1 MRALESAFLAW
12 AEHDRNRSPRTIDRY
27 KATLASLAQTCD
39 PATAT
44 IAQVEAWWQSRLDQ
58 APATRANE
66 LACLRS
72 FYKWATR
79 FDHRPDDPTRRL
91 DYPKVNIRQP
101 RPAGKSDLDRLLGEL
116 TENTPDLR
124 RAIAL
129 GALAGLRV
137 SEAAALD
144 WSTIDE
150 EQRLIY
156 VTGKGSKERMVPIS
170 AVLWDLLLPEM
181 AAGNVVTAGG
191 RAYAG
196 DTLQRRINR
205 LMKAAGLGHTYHDLR
220 KRGATLALSRTKNPV
235 AVAQVF
241 GWESLQTA
249 QHYARF
255 DDDVLRQIADAM
267 V

>member
-1 MRALESAFLAW
+1 MIDDFLAW
-12 AEHDRNRSPRTIDRY
+12 CARDRGRSPN
-27 KATLASLAQTCD
+27 
-39 PATAT
+39 T
-44 IAQVEAWWQSRLDQ
+44 IARYRITLTAAEASCGNLIAADVASVEAWWETRYEQ
-58 APATRANE
+58 APATRGNE

-91 DYPKVNIRQP
+91 DYPKIPIKQP

-116 TENTPDLR
+116 TEDAPDLR

-129 GALAGLRV
+129 GAYGGLRV

-150 EQRLIY
+150 ETRVIY
-156 VTGKGSKERMVPIS
+156 VTGKGVKERMVPIS
-170 AVLWDLLLPEM
+170 AVLWDWLLPEL

-191 RAYAG
+191 RVYQG

-205 LMKAAGLGHTYHDLR
+205 LMRAGGVGHTYHDLR
-220 KRGATLALSRTKNPV
+220 KRGATLALSRTKNPL

-255 DDDVLRQIADAM
+255 DDDVLRQIAEAM

>member
-1 MRALESAFLAW
+1 VIDAFLAW
-12 AEHDRNRSPRTIDRY
+12 AEHDRGRSPNTIARY
-27 KATLASLAQTCD
+27 RVTLTQLAATCD
-39 PATAT
+39 PVTAT
-44 IAQVEAWWQSRLDQ
+44 TADVEAWWQTRLEQ

-91 DYPKVNIRQP
+91 DYPKVPVKQP
-101 RPAGKSDLDRLLGEL
+101 RPAGRSDLDRLLGEL
-116 TENTPDLR
+116 TDDAPDLR

-129 GALAGLRV
+129 GAYGGLRV
-137 SEAAALD
+137 SEAAGLD
-144 WSTIDE
+144 WSHIDPE
-150 EQRLIY
+150 ERIAY
-156 VTGKGSKERMVPIS
+156 VTGKGAKERRVPVS
-170 AVLWDLLLPEM
+170 AVLWDYLLPELTE
-181 AAGNVVTAGG
+181 GNVVTGG
-191 RAYAG
+191 GPAWQG
-196 DTLQRRINR
+196 DTLQRKVNR
-205 LMKAAGLGHTYHDLR
+205 LMRRHKIGHTFHDLR
-220 KRGATLALSRTKNPV
+220 KRGASLALSRTQNPL

-255 DDDVLRQIADAM
+255 DDDVLRKIADSM

>member
-1 MRALESAFLAW
+1 VIEHFLTWCAR
-12 AEHDRNRSPRTIDRY
+12 DRGRSPNTIARY
-27 KATLASLAQTCD
+27 RITLAAAEDACGDL
-39 PATAT
+39 
-44 IAQVEAWWQSRLDQ
+44 IAAGVADIEEWWESRYGQ
-58 APATRANE
+58 APATRGNE

-91 DYPKVNIRQP
+91 DYPKINVKQP

-116 TENTPDLR
+116 TEDAPDLR

-129 GALAGLRV
+129 GAYGGLRV
-137 SEAAALD
+137 SEAAGLD
-144 WSTIDE
+144 WSTVDA
-150 EQRLIY
+150 EQRLMY
-156 VTGKGSKERMVPIS
+156 VTGKGSKERVVAVS
-170 AVLWDLLLPEM
+170 AVLWDWMLPEL

-191 RAYAG
+191 RVYQG

-205 LMKAAGLGHTYHDLR
+205 LMQGAGIAHSFHDLR
-220 KRGATLALSRTKNPV
+220 KRGATLALSRTKNPL
-235 AVAQVF
+235 AVAQMF

-249 QHYARF
+249 QHYASF
-255 DDDVLRQIADAM
+255 DGDVLREIAEAM

>member
-1 MRALESAFLAW
+1 MIEHFLTWCAR
-12 AEHDRNRSPRTIDRY
+12 DRGRSVNTIARY
-27 KATLASLAQTCD
+27 RITLAAAEDACGDL
-39 PATAT
+39 
-44 IAQVEAWWQSRLDQ
+44 IAADVADIEEWWESRYGY
-58 APATRANE
+58 APATRGNE

-91 DYPKVNIRQP
+91 DYPKIPLRQP
-101 RPAGKSDLDRLLGEL
+101 RPAGKSDLDRLLSDL
-116 TENTPDLR
+116 TENEPDLR

-129 GALAGLRV
+129 GAYAGLRV

-144 WSTIDE
+144 WSTVDE
-150 EQRLIY
+150 EARLIY
-156 VTGKGSKERMVPIS
+156 VTGKGSKERVVAIS
-170 AVLWDLLLPEM
+170 AVLWDWLLPDL

-205 LMKAAGLGHTYHDLR
+205 LMKASGIGHTYHDLR

-235 AVAQVF
+235 AVAQMF

-249 QHYARF
+249 QHYAQF
-255 DDDVLRQIADAM
+255 DGDVLREIAEAM

>member
-1 MRALESAFLAW
+1 MIDDFLAW
-12 AEHDRNRSPRTIDRY
+12 CARDRGRSPN
-27 KATLASLAQTCD
+27 
-39 PATAT
+39 T
-44 IAQVEAWWQSRLDQ
+44 IARYRITLTAAEQACGDLIAADVAAIEAWWETRYEQ
-58 APATRANE
+58 APATRGNE

-91 DYPKVNIRQP
+91 DYPKIPVKQP

-116 TENTPDLR
+116 TEDAPDLR

-129 GALAGLRV
+129 GAYGGLRV

-150 EQRLIY
+150 ETRVIY
-156 VTGKGSKERMVPIS
+156 VTGKGVKERMVPIS
-170 AVLWDLLLPEM
+170 AVLWDWLLPEL

-191 RAYAG
+191 RVYQG

-205 LMKAAGLGHTYHDLR
+205 LMKAGGVGHTYHDLR
-220 KRGATLALSRTKNPV
+220 KRGATLALSRTKNPL

-255 DDDVLRQIADAM
+255 DDDVLRQIAEAM